1 MKSTDID
8 YMKQALTL
16 ALKSKGETSPNPLV
30 GAVVVRNKKI
40 ISEGWHRACGGDHA
54 EVIALKKAGAKA
66 QGAKLYV
73 TLEPCSHT
81 GRTPPC
87 VEKIIAAGIQEV
99 IVGMVD
105 PNPVNNGKSISKLKR
120 AGIRVKVG
128 FLENELN
135 KINEPFL
142 KYITKKL
149 PFVTAKCAQTLDGKI
164 ATASGESKWITSQE
178 TRDYAHRLRSDFDGI
193 LVGINTVLK
202 DNPFLNA
209 KKKIKPIK
217 KIIVD
222 SNLRLPLKANLF
234 KNTNPSDIVV
244 ATTKTAPK
252 NKFDQL
258 RKKGVNLIVCP
269 RVSGTE
275 KRIQLRFLFKELA
288 RREITSILIEGG
300 GRVIGGALQEKLVDK
315 FLIFVAPK
323 IVGDQDALSS
333 VRGLGINRINR
344 LIKLRGLT
352 VKRISEDIL
361 IEGYVYRSY

>member
-1 MKSTDID
+1 MGGVWD
-8 YMKQALTL
+8 
-16 ALKSKGETSPNPLV
+16 GF
-30 GAVVVRNKKI
+30 VVEIKI
-40 ISEGWHRACGGDHA
+40 
-54 EVIALKKAGAKA
+54 
-66 QGAKLYV
+66 
-73 TLEPCSHT
+73 
-81 GRTPPC
+81 
-87 VEKIIAAGIQEV
+87 
-99 IVGMVD
+99 
-105 PNPVNNGKSISKLKR
+105 
-120 AGIRVKVG
+120 
-128 FLENELN
+128 
-135 KINEPFL
+135 
-142 KYITKKL
+142 
-149 PFVTAKCAQTLDGKI
+149 
-164 ATASGESKWITSQE
+164 
-178 TRDYAHRLRSDFDGI
+178 
-193 LVGINTVLK
+193 VLK

-234 KNTNPSDIVV
+234 KNKNPSDIVV